1 MSAAGVSLKK
11 QLRNRQNRVFF
22 VAVVILGAT
31 LSIHSQDVT
40 SAPNIFISLELGF
53 RYNPPADLIDFPT
66 LSSKLDTLKVLL
78 LRRSGLD
85 DRLPDWRSLSI
96 ETYPRA
102 QLRNPSDL
110 YADLMMAKMV
120 VGLKATELGTPSD
133 ETIGPFHFVIS
144 QFQFRDARALKYGR
158 IYTTVLRGQLVSFAF
173 AATSYQ
179 VLDKLASSVKTIAP
193 LSPVR
198 KRHHGDYPNHGA
210 RSAPSSPGPVMLPS
224 F

>member
-85 DRLPDWRSLSI
+85 DRLTGAR
-96 ETYPRA
+96 Y
-102 QLRNPSDL
+102 QLRRIHVPNLEIP
-110 YADLMMAKMV
+110 
-120 VGLKATELGTPSD
+120 
-133 ETIGPFHFVIS
+133 VICM
-144 QFQFRDARALKYGR
+144 Q
-158 IYTTVLRGQLVSFAF
+158 T
-173 AATSYQ
+173 
-179 VLDKLASSVKTIAP
+179 
-193 LSPVR
+193 
-198 KRHHGDYPNHGA
+198 
-210 RSAPSSPGPVMLPS
+210 
-224 F
+224 